1 MAILYKIIGGDQKEY
16 SALSADDLRKWIAEG
31 RLNAQTLAK
40 AEGDEEFRPL
50 GGFPE
55 FVDALAAAAAAEPP
69 SPPAPASVAPP
80 NLLERDYDLDIGDCI
95 SRGWPLVKNN
105 FWPIVGITALVMVI
119 TAAINQAFGLFTSPV
134 INGIILQH
142 RISPGGILVLLL
154 VIVVSGP
161 IYTIF
166 LAGLFKYYL
175 KLIRGEGAGIG
186 DAFSGFGPSIG
197 QLILLNLVMNILTL
211 IGYALCLVPG
221 IYLAV
226 AWFFSIPLVID
237 RHMNFWEAMELS
249 RKRVTKHWF
258 LVFAFLLIY
267 GLLSVSGLV
276 ACCIGIF
283 VTMPIGLGALMYA
296 YETIFSSTEA
306 HTG

>member
-16 SALSADDLRKWIAEG
+16 GALSAQDLRKWIAEG
-31 RLNAQTLAK
+31 RLNAQSLAK

-55 FVDALAAAAAAEPP
+55 FVDALAAAAAEPP
-69 SPPAPASVAPP
+69 SPPTPVVSSGP
-80 NLLERDYDLDIGDCI
+80 LEHDYDLDIGDCI
-95 SRGWPLVKNN
+95 SRGWQLVKNN
-105 FWPIVGITALVMVI
+105 FWPVVGITALVMVI
-119 TAAINQAFGLFTSPV
+119 TAAINQVFGLFTSPV

-154 VIVVSGP
+154 VIVISGP

-237 RHMNFWEAMELS
+237 RRMNFWEALELS

-296 YETIFSSTEA
+296 YETIFSSAEG